1 MFGKRNK
8 SADKTGLLLSGGGAR
23 AAYQVGVLKAIS
35 ELCPNQDDNP
45 FHIIAGTSAGSIN
58 AVALAA
64 DEGTFQES
72 VARIHD
78 VWANFELHH
87 VFKSDAKCLLGRIL
101 KWFSSRVLPFGIGG
115 TTPAS
120 MLDNTPLRELLDRH
134 IDFEGI
140 TRQIDS
146 GKLGALSLNASSYS
160 SGESITFFE
169 SGHNIEEWQR
179 AYRAGIEQKISLDML
194 MASSAIPVLFPPVK
208 INGEYYGDGSMRQ
221 TSPLSSLVHL
231 QAKKIFI
238 IGVRK
243 RNVDGHTEIVETADY
258 PSMGRIAGFV
268 MDTLFLNS
276 LDSDLERLRRIN
288 NMTDKVPA
296 KHRKFSR
303 IEHLIISPSE
313 DLSEIAEELFDT
325 LPMAFRWALKFL
337 GINKGGSRKF
347 VSYLM
352 FNSIFCKRLI
362 DLGYKDAIA
371 RQDEIMTFLE
381 IEC

>member
-35 ELCPNQDDNP
+35 ELCPNQPDNP

-64 DEGTFQES
+64 HEGDFQEA
-72 VARIHD
+72 VDRIHN
-78 VWANFELHH
+78 VWSNFELNH
-87 VFKSDAKCLLGRIL
+87 VFKSDARCLFGRIL
-101 KWFSSRVLPFGIGG
+101 RWFGSRILPFGLGG
-115 TTPAS
+115 ITPPS
-120 MLDNTPLRELLDRH
+120 MLDNTPLRELLDKH
-134 IDFEGI
+134 IDFDGI
-140 TRQIDS
+140 TRQIEAK
-146 GKLGALSLNASSYS
+146 KLGALSLNTSSYT

-169 SGHNIEEWQR
+169 SGHKIDEWQR
-179 AYRAGIEQKISLDML
+179 AYRAGLEQKISLDML
-194 MASSAIPVLFPPVK
+194 MASSSIPVLFPPVK

-243 RNVDGHTEIVETADY
+243 RDVDGHVIMTETAAY
-258 PSMGRIAGFV
+258 PSMARIAGFV

-276 LDSDLERLRRIN
+276 LDADLERLRRIN
-288 NMTDKVPA
+288 EISEKIPA
-296 KHRKFSR
+296 KHRKYNR
-303 IEHLIISPSE
+303 IEHFIVSPSE

-325 LPMAFRWALKFL
+325 LPITFRWALKLL

-352 FNSIFCKRLI
+352 FNKAFCKRLI
-362 DLGYKDAIA
+362 DLGYKDAMV
-371 RQDEIMTFLE
+371 RQSEIMEFLE
-381 IEC
+381 IQC